1 MERKGDLGEQWTARG
16 SAQKFSVELCHYTAE
31 ADLPASPFLTAT
43 ATATPT
49 LNAIPSLQAFGNLR
63 IDSQTSHAQV

>member
-1 MERKGDLGEQWTARG
+1 MMERKGDLGEQWTARG

-31 ADLPASPFLTAT
+31 ADLPASPFLTPT
-43 ATATPT
+43 ATAT

>member
-1 MERKGDLGEQWTARG
+1 MARANNG
-16 SAQKFSVELCHYTAE
+16 LLEIAPRNLVQNYVCHYTAE
-31 ADLPASPFLTAT
+31 ADLPASSFLTAT
-43 ATATPT
+43 ATTT

>member
-1 MERKGDLGEQWTARG
+1 MMERKGDLGEQWTARG

-43 ATATPT
+43 AT